1 MWTYWI
7 KKEINRQLARSQE
20 KRKKRFVDYRKTAA
34 ITLLVEKSDVDSILP
49 VVSVLQEELI
59 KVSLVILGNGDL
71 RDESFCKGVDVLEL
85 TPKNMKFGK
94 RLPDKESVKKF
105 IGFNPGVLC
114 DLSLTERLPFL
125 YLMSISMAPMKIGLQ
140 KASLNPYDFMI
151 QSTSDITVRNLLE
164 KILFYWRSIDI
175 KDNNL

>member
-7 KKEINRQLARSQE
+7 KKEINRQLSRSQE
-20 KRKKRFVDYRKTAA
+20 KRKKHFVDYRKTR
-34 ITLLVEKSDVDSILP
+34 ILTLLVEREDVGFIQPFLTDL
-49 VVSVLQEELI
+49 LKEQI
-59 KVSLVILGNGDL
+59 KVFLVVLGN
-71 RDESFCKGVDVLEL
+71 RDIQSTSVCAGVEVLEL
-85 TPKNMKFGK
+85 TPDNLKFGK
-94 RLPDKESVKKF
+94 KLPNRNVVKKF
-105 IGFNPGVLC
+105 IGFNTGVLC

-140 KASLNPYDFMI
+140 KVSSNPYDFMI
-151 QSTSDITVRNLLE
+151 RATGDMTVKNLLE